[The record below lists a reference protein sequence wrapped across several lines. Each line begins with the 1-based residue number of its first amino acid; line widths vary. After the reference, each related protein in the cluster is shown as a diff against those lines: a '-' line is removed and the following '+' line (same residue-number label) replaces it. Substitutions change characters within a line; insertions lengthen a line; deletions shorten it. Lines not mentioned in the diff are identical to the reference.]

1 MLILPVLKDPAF
13 DPEATKTLAS
23 AFDTA
28 WDVLRGSGSTLATDN
43 NAIVTREPFAKRI
56 IALWR
61 TGERDR
67 QRLVNERTRPCGK
80 LQNDL
85 ARG

>member
-1 MLILPVLKDPAF
+1 MGAAMLILPLLKDPAF

-56 IALWR
+56 IA
-61 TGERDR
+61 
-67 QRLVNERTRPCGK
+67 CGG
-80 LQNDL
+80 QVREIDS
-85 ARG
+85 AW